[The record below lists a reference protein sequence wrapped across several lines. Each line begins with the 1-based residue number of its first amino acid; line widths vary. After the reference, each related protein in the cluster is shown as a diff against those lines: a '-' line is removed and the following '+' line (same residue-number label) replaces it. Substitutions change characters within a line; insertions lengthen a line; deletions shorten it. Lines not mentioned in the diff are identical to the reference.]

1 MSRLLADLLL
11 ATQSNQDLELSAQ
24 RQATAL
30 DVLQAEVSPLRHENG
45 RLVRENNQLHLE
57 LIRQAEDFE
66 PAEQGWTRQMRQTTS
81 EAKDSAFIASQHAE
95 LVAKYEAELET
106 LRGRLAQSLDRNLVA
121 ERPAIG
127 TRGALRGDPIVLGTG
142 AEGTAW
148 TSSR

>member
-1 MSRLLADLLL
+1 
-11 ATQSNQDLELSAQ
+11 
-24 RQATAL
+24 
-30 DVLQAEVSPLRHENG
+30 
-45 RLVRENNQLHLE
+45 
-57 LIRQAEDFE
+57 
-66 PAEQGWTRQMRQTTS
+66 MRQTTS

-142 AEGTAW
+142 AEGTAR
-148 TSSR
+148 TSSYDNAKEKGAGQLPIKDGQEKGATRSFPKALEWSGAKQNIAITQTL